1 MNKKDLKQLAKETA
15 AQPVDPNKVP
25 FYSKEDFR
33 QAVQAIAAELAQSR
47 PPTSDERATRLRDP
61 FWWEMY
67 LQAIGGQ
74 MGWISSAMTDAKKFE
89 GRLQIL
95 ADMSQAAVNY
105 AIKRGKIAPAAKPEK
120 E

>member
-1 MNKKDLKQLAKETA
+1 
-15 AQPVDPNKVP
+15 
-25 FYSKEDFR
+25 
-33 QAVQAIAAELAQSR
+33 
-47 PPTSDERATRLRDP
+47 
-61 FWWEMY
+61 MY

-105 AIKRGKIAPAAKPEK
+105 AIKRGKIAPAEKPAKE
-120 E
+120 

>member
-1 MNKKDLKQLAKETA
+1 MNKKDLKELAKAKVENM
-15 AQPVDPNKVP
+15 VDADKIP

-33 QAVQAIAAELAQSR
+33 QAVQAIAAELAQAR
-47 PPTSDERATRLRDP
+47 PPTPDERAARLLDP

-105 AIKRGKIAPAAKPEK
+105 AIKRGKIAPAAKQAK